1 MSIYDKIGIELK
13 LRGYSRNTI
22 KAYNFH
28 LEKFFTFINK
38 TPEDVTSDD
47 ARAFLAHL
55 VDDENSQRV
64 SIKSMAL
71 AKASIRFLFKEV
83 LRKTVDLPEGIQI
96 PKKIPVVLSKEEVTK
111 LIDSAEN
118 KKHKLMIEFLYSS
131 GLRVSE
137 AVKIKSGDLEL
148 DAGIGWVRSGK
159 GSKDRFFLISKKL
172 KPKLELQMKNLKPS
186 EPLFLGRTGT
196 LTVRAVQ
203 SIISKASEKAGLRK
217 NVSPHTLRHSF
228 ATHLL
233 ENGVDIRKIQELLGH
248 ADLSTTQRY
257 TQVSAAEL
265 KKIQSPLDS
274 L

>member
-22 KAYNFH
+22 RSYNFH
-28 LEKFFTFINK
+28 LAAFFKFANK
-38 TPEDVTSDD
+38 TTEDITSDD

-55 VDDENSQRV
+55 VDDENPKKV

-83 LRKTVDLPEGIQI
+83 LRKSVDLPEGVQI
-96 PKKIPVVLSKEEVTK
+96 PKKIPVVLSKDEVSR
-111 LIDSAEN
+111 LIDAAEN

-148 DAGIGWVRSGK
+148 EDGIGWVRSGK

-172 KPKLELQMKNLKPS
+172 KPKLETQIQNLSPS
-186 EPLFLGRTGT
+186 EPLFFGRTGT

-217 NVSPHTLRHSF
+217 KVSPHTLRHSF

-233 ENGVDIRKIQELLGH
+233 EAGVDVRKIQELLGH